1 MALSKPIMGWNSWNT
16 FTKNINE
23 ELILNSAKSLLNSGL
38 KDAGYNYITIDDCW
52 ALKERD
58 INGRLVPDPEKFP
71 HGMKYVAD
79 KIHEMG
85 LKFGMYSCA
94 GYLTCAGYPASYGH
108 EWIDAQTFAEWEI
121 DLLKYDYCFH
131 PTNIRPDLLYKRMA
145 LALKSTKRDIIF
157 SACSW
162 GADNTRQ
169 WIKETGADIWRS
181 TLDIQDCWNSIKDI
195 GQSQIKF
202 LEYNGKGCFNDMDM
216 LVVGM
221 NGNGTIENNEG
232 CTVNEYQ
239 LHFSLWALL
248 NSPLIIGCDINNMSE
263 ETQYILK
270 NREVIEIN
278 QDSAARQPFL
288 ANNFVMEAN
297 TERKQNEPYYK
308 DYCLDTP
315 IIAKY
320 LDNGDIALGFF
331 NFTDTPIGCWTT
343 NTSLELL
350 GFSPE
355 FDKEIEFSDLWD
367 NGKLKIK
374 SGDLKFDNGLIYI
387 DKLPAHTCR
396 LFRLK
401 IK

>member
-1 MALSKPIMGWNSWNT
+1 M
-16 FTKNINE
+16 
-23 ELILNSAKSLLNSGL
+23 
-38 KDAGYNYITIDDCW
+38 
-52 ALKERD
+52 
-58 INGRLVPDPEKFP
+58 
-71 HGMKYVAD
+71 
-79 KIHEMG
+79 
-85 LKFGMYSCA
+85 
-94 GYLTCAGYPASYGH
+94 
-108 EWIDAQTFAEWEI
+108 
-121 DLLKYDYCFH
+121 
-131 PTNIRPDLLYKRMA
+131 
-145 LALKSTKRDIIF
+145 
-157 SACSW
+157 
-162 GADNTRQ
+162 
-169 WIKETGADIWRS
+169 
-181 TLDIQDCWNSIKDI
+181 
-195 GQSQIKF
+195 
-202 LEYNGKGCFNDMDM
+202 
-216 LVVGM
+216 
-221 NGNGTIENNEG
+221 
-232 CTVNEYQ
+232 
-239 LHFSLWALL
+239 
-248 NSPLIIGCDINNMSE
+248 
-263 ETQYILK
+263 
-270 NREVIEIN
+270 
-278 QDSAARQPFL
+278 
-288 ANNFVMEAN
+288 ANNFVMEAY